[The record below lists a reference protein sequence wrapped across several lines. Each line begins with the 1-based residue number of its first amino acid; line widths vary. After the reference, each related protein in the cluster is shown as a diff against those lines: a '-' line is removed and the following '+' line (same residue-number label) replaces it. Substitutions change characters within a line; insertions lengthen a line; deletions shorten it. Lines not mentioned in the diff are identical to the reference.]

1 MHWSSFLLP
10 LLEIKDFFR
19 IHVVYLFFSLSLFVF
34 ASQTVCL
41 RQNTTLFV
49 PTIRDH
55 PSTDYAILE
64 HKNMPLDDALGL
76 IDRDF
81 ERYCLGVREGRIPPR
96 KPPRDSNASVTS
108 LLSKA
113 ASGEDLD
120 AGQLQSLINILQEK
134 KQNSVPS
141 RAPPGLGKSL

>member
-1 MHWSSFLLP
+1 M
-10 LLEIKDFFR
+10 D
-19 IHVVYLFFSLSLFVF
+19 
-34 ASQTVCL
+34 
-41 RQNTTLFV
+41 
-49 PTIRDH
+49 
-55 PSTDYAILE
+55 ILE

-96 KPPRDSNASVTS
+96 KPPRDSKGSVST

-120 AGQLQSLINILQEK
+120 PSQLQSLINILQEK
-134 KQNSVPS
+134 KQNSS
-141 RAPPGLGKSL
+141 ATRPPPALGKSQVFQ